1 MYGYNEFSVETPEPV
16 WIKFLKNIYE
26 QPLILLLLGSAV
38 VSAFMRN
45 YDDAISISL
54 AILIVLTGKSSSGLL
69 FYIYACVNIIY
80 IREHIHKYCIVV
92 PALTFLGET
101 DIPFPLIHS
110 WLCTRTPIRKV
121 VRGVEQT
128 RTPLHSSDQ
137 VS

>member
-1 MYGYNEFSVETPEPV
+1 MYGYNEFSVETSEPV

-69 FYIYACVNIIY
+69 FNIYACVNIIY
-80 IREHIHKYCIVV
+80 TG
-92 PALTFLGET
+92 A
-101 DIPFPLIHS
+101 HS
-110 WLCTRTPIRKV
+110 
-121 VRGVEQT
+121 
-128 RTPLHSSDQ
+128 
-137 VS
+137 